1 MKDNESAAESL
12 LVAIVDD
19 DASMRNST
27 RRLIRSF
34 GFRAEAFA
42 SAREFLDSRCLTD
55 AACLV
60 LDVRMPRMDGLEL
73 QRLLANANYRI
84 ALIFVTAHTRGVA
97 LQLPLFGIFSGLF
110 WRGNRQRSNH
120 FTASWSE
127 KGQL

>member
-42 SAREFLDSRCLTD
+42 SAREFLDPRCLT
-55 AACLV
+55 CI
-60 LDVRMPRMDGLEL
+60 R
-73 QRLLANANYRI
+73 
-84 ALIFVTAHTRGVA
+84 
-97 LQLPLFGIFSGLF
+97 
-110 WRGNRQRSNH
+110 
-120 FTASWSE
+120 AS
-127 KGQL
+127 Q